1 MQDYIVQT
9 QHARTRFLFM
19 YVAPSERMMN
29 EWMDDLHSTRAAVQ
43 QMKETSQPTE
53 SQAKKKDWVQHEIH
67 TKFHLYPSILLMH
80 FI

>member
-29 EWMDDLHSTRAAVQ
+29 E
-43 QMKETSQPTE
+43 
-53 SQAKKKDWVQHEIH
+53 
-67 TKFHLYPSILLMH
+67 
-80 FI
+80 